1 MAELDPECSLAGVRA
16 DMSGFEVDDEDKD
29 EDAELA
35 PSKRGDSS
43 AVALIGDVRP
53 RDGVDAEEDTV
64 PALILGGNPVSFGD
78 NGTHS
83 ILSVSSPPSS
93 VELLDR

>member
-1 MAELDPECSLAGVRA
+1 
-16 DMSGFEVDDEDKD
+16 MSGFEGDDEDED

-43 AVALIGDVRP
+43 AVALLSDVRP
-53 RDGVDAEEDTV
+53 RDGVDAEENAV
-64 PALILGGNPVSFGD
+64 PGLILGGDDPVSVGD

-83 ILSVSSPPSS
+83 ILSVSSPPSAVDS
-93 VELLDR
+93 SDR